1 MSSINLKLNFS
12 VSQQQMK
19 KSVEEINLF
28 SENFNKNSIPDQVN
42 VIFLQI
48 FCSSFINSIKTL
60 LFNDDFS
67 RQIFDFL
74 A

>member
-28 SENFNKNSIPDQVN
+28 SENFSKNSIPDQVN